1 MKQVSKQKILS
12 FLWQHI
18 LLLVSLFIMTFGVA
32 LSVRS
37 NLGSSVISTI
47 PFVFTLAGQ
56 DGMAP
61 PLTIG
66 EYTNLMNAIFVGL
79 QILVLR
85 RRFELPQLFQLVIG
99 FFFGAL
105 LDLNMALTD
114 ILVCDTFLP
123 QFLTQIAGCTI
134 LGFGIALEIRCNTV
148 TMPGE
153 GISVAFSRVTG
164 LPFPKMKIII
174 DSTLVVI
181 AVALGYMFFGRW
193 MGNVVGIGTLFAMVY
208 VGLVVKFLNPHLGW
222 FDRILCYIPGF
233 RRYIFGLA
241 RFIYR
246 PISGSDATDDAKS
259 SDKPATESQS
269 EY

>member
-18 LLLVSLFIMTFGVA
+18 LLLLSLFIMTFGVS

-56 DGMAP
+56 DYMAP

-66 EYTNLMNAIFVGL
+66 EYTNLMNAIFVVL
-79 QILVLR
+79 QIIVLR
-85 RRFELPQLFQLVIG
+85 RRFELTQLFQLVIG

-105 LDLNMALTD
+105 LDLNMLLTG
-114 ILVCDTFLP
+114 ILVCDSFFA
-123 QFLTQIAGCTI
+123 QFVMQVAGCTI

-153 GISVAFSRVTG
+153 GISVALSRVTG
-164 LPFPKMKIII
+164 VPFPKMKIII
-174 DSTLVVI
+174 DITLVII
-181 AVALGYMFFGRW
+181 AISLGYLFFGRW
-193 MGNVVGIGTLFAMVY
+193 LGNVVGIGTLFAMVY
-208 VGLVVKFLNPHLGW
+208 VGVVVKYLNPRLGW
-222 FDRILCYIPGF
+222 FDGILCYIPGF

-246 PISGSDATDDAKS
+246 PISGVGV
-259 SDKPATESQS
+259 PENTENHNEAS
-269 EY
+269 